1 MKNLTWQNPEQLFVA
16 QELINKVK
24 SKCCGI
30 KGNME
35 LNTIQ
40 QLLQKA
46 QPILQKSKAEKKERE
61 AKGEYF
67 NVFENL
73 HFTRPEEHLHTPFL
87 RMLLDKDANHGVG
100 KGFLEAFLKMVVKE
114 LKPDF
119 QYDINSSHIEY
130 KDKYIGEVKI
140 SEKDGESTG
149 GEIDIFLYDEKGH
162 AIIIENKFD
171 RYGNPAQE
179 QPRQLERYHNFGK
192 KEYKDKFIL
201 IYLTPSGQE
210 ASEDST
216 GPNKIT
222 YYPMSYDL
230 SDNKP
235 NILSWLAECL
245 NISKGCPRIHEVI
258 KQYITFIK
266 DTRHI
271 MEEKYQN
278 DFLKLVLEPKNL
290 DVAFE
295 IIRNCQKIK
304 EAIREEFCKQLVSL
318 AGEYGLELLKNDDG
332 YGNIITWDNDNGGW
346 MTFVGKKKHQS
357 QVEPQVGFKVG
368 NYSRTNS
375 NLKPEY
381 GGMLYGLSIINEDD
395 SNLED
400 MQKVF
405 KIGLSKSE
413 EQPLFGPWNYW
424 HQLPDGK
431 DIKKDFPWGYS
442 FLSDEK
448 RTWKKNWYDWDDLQT
463 LADMRNGKMLDFMR
477 TRFEILKNNG
487 IIDKL

>member
-1 MKNLTWQNPEQLFVA
+1 
-16 QELINKVK
+16 
-24 SKCCGI
+24 
-30 KGNME
+30 ME
-35 LNTIQ
+35 LNAIQ
-40 QLLQKA
+40 QLLLKA

-73 HFTRPEEHLHTPFL
+73 HFSRPEEHLHTPFL

-100 KGFLEAFLKMVVKE
+100 KGFLEAFLDLIVKK
-114 LKPDF
+114 LNSDF
-119 QYDINSSHIEY
+119 QYDVNSSHVEY

-201 IYLTPSGQE
+201 IYLTPSGQD
-210 ASEDST
+210 ASEYST

-235 NILSWLAECL
+235 NILSWLDSCL
-245 NISKGCPRIHEVI
+245 DISKGCPRIHEVI

-271 MEEKYQN
+271 MEEKYQKELL
-278 DFLKLVLEPKNL
+278 DLLLSKDNL
-290 DVAFE
+290 DVTLRILRDE
-295 IIRNCQKIK
+295 QMIK
-304 EAIREEFCKQLVSL
+304 EKIRRDFCDQLVKL
-318 AGEYGLELLKNDDG
+318 AGEYDLELREQYDS
-332 YGNIITWDNDNGGW
+332 NIATWNSDYGW
-346 MTFVGKKKHQS
+346 MIFVGKKRHQS
-357 QVEPQVGFKVG
+357 QVGFVVG

-375 NLKPEY
+375 EY
-381 GGMLYGLSIINEDD
+381 GGMLYGLSIINGYF
-395 SNLED
+395 SNLGEL
-400 MQKVF
+400 KNVF
-405 KIGLSKSE
+405 KIESSDPNDQPMITSE
-413 EQPLFGPWNYW
+413 KEY
-424 HQLPDGK
+424 HQLPENKGNFERE
-431 DIKKDFPWGYS
+431 FPFGYS
-442 FLSDEK
+442 FLYDED
-448 RTWKKNWYDWDDLQT
+448 RAMVKKWYDWDDVQT
-463 LADMRNGKMLDFMR
+463 LADMHNGKMLKFME
-477 TRFEILKNNG
+477 TRFEILKKNG